1 MPWKD
6 HLAKLRL
13 TDSWIL
19 FFYHHF
25 CLTVISLQWLI
36 WSMAKTSIIYI
47 LQEAKY
53 IIWWAAFGSWERDAE
68 SCLTVCMIRID
79 RLHVR
84 NGKSTESHFVRLNP
98 VYLSS
103 LLWVFSICCHLVL
116 WPKVICTDQLF
127 WQYRVMFHAP
137 INAACW
143 ENTEKHEW
151 VSRSVS
157 LRKYEWVSF

>member
-6 HLAKLRL
+6 HQAKLRL

-19 FFYHHF
+19 FFLSSFLSNSDIIAMINLVNGKNINNIYF
-25 CLTVISLQWLI
+25 AGSEVYYLMGCI
-36 WSMAKTSIIYI
+36 WFLRTRCWI
-47 LQEAKY
+47 LSY
-53 IIWWAAFGSWERDAE
+53 
-68 SCLTVCMIRID
+68 RID